1 LNVMAGPERNWV
13 YRNDPGHAWLAQQ
26 PNSKAPH

>member
-1 LNVMAGPERNWV
+1 MAGPERNWV
-13 YRNDPGHAWLAQQ
+13 FRNDPEHAWLALQ